1 MTVFEIHDF
10 FVDYSNLQVP
20 GVSADGQVEASQ
32 LQDGKQETENNS
44 TGRELNKK
52 LVVISTKFKFFL
64 PLTRVV
70 GSVAEYSLSSAL
82 SFVSSL

>member
-1 MTVFEIHDF
+1 MTVFEIHDL

-44 TGRELNKK
+44 TGRE
-52 LVVISTKFKFFL
+52 
-64 PLTRVV
+64 
-70 GSVAEYSLSSAL
+70 
-82 SFVSSL
+82 